1 VGQFVVCFS
10 NEELFQLTP
19 THSTQIVMKGENNQR
34 VVEVVKIDRRGY
46 SSFCFFYLLLMKFSQ
61 TDSLLSRRYK
71 LLDKC
76 FERRDSYIDINTNS

>member
-1 VGQFVVCFS
+1 
-10 NEELFQLTP
+10 
-19 THSTQIVMKGENNQR
+19 MKGENNQR